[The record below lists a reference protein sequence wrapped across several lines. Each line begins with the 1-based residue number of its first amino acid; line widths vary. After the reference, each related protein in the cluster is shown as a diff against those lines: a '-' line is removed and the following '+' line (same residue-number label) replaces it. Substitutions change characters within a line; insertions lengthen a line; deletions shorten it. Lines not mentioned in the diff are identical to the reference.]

1 MPRNCEERIKK
12 DPPIMHVIERV
23 LDRFQEGCS
32 GCVERS
38 IGPIVGQIKWDLL
51 VFKGAS
57 EIPSGFTGSRPP
69 NFPSRYWSCQSDTDL
84 LPAGSRCVP
93 SSLKVVSELSPYNRA
108 VNART
113 TVRAADFTFES
124 RRIEVEF

>member
-32 GCVERS
+32 GCVKRS
-38 IGPIVGQIKWDLL
+38 IGLIVGQIKWDLI

-57 EIPSGFTGSRPP
+57 EMPSGFTGSRPP
-69 NFPSRYWSCQSDTDL
+69 NFPRRHLSCQPDTDL
-84 LPAGSRCVP
+84 LPAGSLSVP
-93 SSLKVVSELSPYNRA
+93 SSLKVASELSPYNRA
-108 VNART
+108 VNDRT
-113 TVRAADFTFES
+113 TVRAADITSES
-124 RRIEVEF
+124 RRIAFEF

>member
-1 MPRNCEERIKK
+1 
-12 DPPIMHVIERV
+12 MHVIERV
-23 LDRFQEGCS
+23 RDRFQEGCS

-57 EIPSGFTGSRPP
+57 EIPSGFTGARPP
-69 NFPSRYWSCQSDTDL
+69 NFPSRYWAFPPDTDL
-84 LPAGSRCVP
+84 LPAGSRSVP
-93 SSLKVVSELSPYNRA
+93 SSLKLSPYKRA
-108 VNART
+108 VNDRT

-124 RRIEVEF
+124 RRIAVEFLSLIHI

>member
-1 MPRNCEERIKK
+1 MPRSCAERIKK

-51 VFKGAS
+51 VFMGAS

-69 NFPSRYWSCQSDTDL
+69 NFPSRHWSCQSDTDL
-84 LPAGSRCVP
+84 LPAGSRCVS
-93 SSLKVVSELSPYNRA
+93 SSLKIVSKLSSYNRA
-108 VNART
+108 VNDRT
-113 TVRAADFTFES
+113 KVRVADFTSES
-124 RRIEVEF
+124 RRIAVEF